1 MKNKYIRKCPKCG
14 RIMISQVEYYFYGQS
29 ILVYHC
35 LCGHKMKQK

>member
-1 MKNKYIRKCPKCG
+1 MKNKYIKKCPKCG
-14 RIMISQVEYYFYGQS
+14 RIMISQVEYDFYGQS